1 MIGALPITIE
11 LRVAAGLAARRDFR
25 KPPGCDREDRS
36 PRSKQANESKLHNC
50 ITAFTSLQYTQ
61 FHGSQFHL
69 DQYTMFRPGAAE
81 FTCKKSETER

>member
-50 ITAFTSLQYTQ
+50 FHLSLQYTQ

-69 DQYTMFRPGAAE
+69 VYTMFRPGAAE